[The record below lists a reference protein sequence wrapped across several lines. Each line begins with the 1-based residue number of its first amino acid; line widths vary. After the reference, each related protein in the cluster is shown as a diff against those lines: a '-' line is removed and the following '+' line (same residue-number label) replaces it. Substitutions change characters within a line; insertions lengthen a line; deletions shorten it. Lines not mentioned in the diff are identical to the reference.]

1 MRAYTRSSGAFSHLM
16 RGFSHPFVAVSMG
29 IIAATILV
37 LLAAFELYTG
47 LSTLQASLIQ
57 SILDRMG
64 LWTLRL
70 EPWTILVSKD
80 HVITIILTR
89 ECIGIYSL
97 TVYSLLVLTTPGR
110 RGADKAMWLAGG
122 SALLFTANILRIAAS
137 AVVGAEAGVFWF
149 RVFHDV
155 LGSAFML
162 GTVIA
167 LLVDWL
173 HRTK

>member
-1 MRAYTRSSGAFSHLM
+1 MRTSTRSSGSLDTIFK
-16 RGFSHPFVAVSMG
+16 GFSHPFAAIGLG
-29 IIAATILV
+29 IIAATVLV

-57 SILDRMG
+57 SILEGMG

-89 ECIGIYSL
+89 ECIGIYSV

-173 HRTK
+173 HRTG